1 MRSPLIALFASA
13 SPNRDG
19 DSRMSE
25 AAKIKKLPLLV
36 ISSTL
41 ASLSSS
47 KMETWSSPTAASPIL
62 SRAGGLIRV
71 GYLVS
76 PFSQPCLN
84 PVFIPDL
91 NGSPPLWSLLHA
103 KGGFVNLTGMSVFP
117 SQPFEFLERVR
128 MHEFAEGTLHPF
140 KYAQS

>member
-71 GYLVS
+71 G
-76 PFSQPCLN
+76 
-84 PVFIPDL
+84 
-91 NGSPPLWSLLHA
+91 
-103 KGGFVNLTGMSVFP
+103 
-117 SQPFEFLERVR
+117 PFEFLERVR